1 MHYSGADLNF
11 FQRNSLDVIAFLSLV
26 LYVFGKIVAFLFRRI
41 KAVIFCL
48 IRFVKGSPKQ
58 SLDKKKN

>member
-1 MHYSGADLNF
+1 MHYPGADLNF
-11 FQRNSLDVIAFLSLV
+11 FQKNSLDVIAFLSLV

-41 KAVIFCL
+41 KAVICCL
-48 IRFVKGSPKQ
+48 IRLAKGSPKQ

>member
-1 MHYSGADLNF
+1 MHYPGADLNF
-11 FQRNSLDVIAFLSLV
+11 FQRNSLDVIAALLLV

-41 KAVIFCL
+41 KAMTFCL
-48 IRFVKGSPKQ
+48 FRLARRSPKQ